1 LKATR
6 PQVVLTQLIL
16 RRRARTF
23 LNMVVGHKVVP
34 CHPQVSGTGG
44 SCSTETSN
52 LMRGQDPAPA
62 DNPSRSS
69 RSNPLA
75 TLACPTS
82 SRCSSS
88 SQAALVAMV
97 VAALLS
103 SSSGVNL
110 PRQPSTRMASAGTR
124 AKHPVCSDLSC
135 SALCH
140 LLLQHAWLFTMA
152 LFWIASISG
161 SHLISYLVLC
171 S

>member
-1 LKATR
+1 LKQATR
-6 PQVVLTQLIL
+6 PRVVLTQLIP

-44 SCSTETSN
+44 SCSIATSN

-62 DNPSRSS
+62 DNLSRSS
-69 RSNPLA
+69 SKPLA
-75 TLACPTS
+75 TLACHTS
-82 SRCSSS
+82 SRCSS
-88 SQAALVAMV
+88 QEALAAMV
-97 VAALLS
+97 VALLSSS

-110 PRQPSTRMASAGTR
+110 PRQPSTRTASADTR
-124 AKHPVCSDLSC
+124 AKHPVCPDLFC

-140 LLLQHAWLFTMA
+140 LLLQRAWLITRA